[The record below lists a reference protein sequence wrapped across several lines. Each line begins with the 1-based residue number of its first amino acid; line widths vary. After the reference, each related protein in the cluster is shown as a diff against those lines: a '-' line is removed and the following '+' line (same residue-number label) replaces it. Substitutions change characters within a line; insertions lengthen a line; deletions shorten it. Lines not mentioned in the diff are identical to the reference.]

1 MNSKRR
7 RGVAEGGDK
16 KRQQEERKEKN
27 KNCRARQTPKKLLTN
42 ERIIGEGGEGV
53 GVEEAKQSKE
63 KEQSGWDGRAIVS
76 WKRWSLCYMKRKEK
90 SRWGVERGTHYL
102 MTGRPREGEGGEA
115 TANGWFSSCC
125 CQVISCPPHPHPLR
139 TLEALSVLPSLRSS
153 CECEFEL
160 AQEGEWAEAEAES
173 ECSPLFCRWQR
184 RHQLFFFLACG
195 LCFIFFSFFFSSS
208 CSFCGFVSSAGRC
221 LVTKLVPLFC
231 YSPLADWTSPLT
243 APATV
248 SATPAGAGVTNVAD
262 VDIVD
267 VDVVD
272 VDVVDGHPASVLHMR
287 QHQALHQTRP
297 RLLSSS
303 STASSTATAGA
314 GATAAAA
321 ATKPPSAAMAASFDM
336 LNGGNVGGSA
346 AYMSNVLQV
355 ATPAPAALPASPLQS
370 TAGAR
375 FGAIDNL
382 DDVSAS
388 AVQELSQRLQEM
400 LRDAKSRHLACT
412 EVTLPNDL
420 TQRIAAEIIRMSERE
435 PCGERACT
443 IFILFE
449 SEPNNVR

>member
-1 MNSKRR
+1 MSVNS
-7 RGVAEGGDK
+7 
-16 KRQQEERKEKN
+16 
-27 KNCRARQTPKKLLTN
+27 
-42 ERIIGEGGEGV
+42 
-53 GVEEAKQSKE
+53 
-63 KEQSGWDGRAIVS
+63 
-76 WKRWSLCYMKRKEK
+76 
-90 SRWGVERGTHYL
+90 
-102 MTGRPREGEGGEA
+102 
-115 TANGWFSSCC
+115 
-125 CQVISCPPHPHPLR
+125 
-139 TLEALSVLPSLRSS
+139 SLRKKGS
-153 CECEFEL
+153 
-160 AQEGEWAEAEAES
+160 GAEAEAES
-173 ECSPLFCRWQR
+173 NAIDSFAGGSADISC
-184 RHQLFFFLACG
+184 FFFLACG
-195 LCFIFFSFFFSSS
+195 LCVFFLYIFFSTS

-221 LVTKLVPLFC
+221 LVTKLVLLFC
-231 YSPLADWTSPLT
+231 SSPLADWTSPLT

-248 SATPAGAGVTNVAD
+248 SATPAVAAAAGGVANVAD

-267 VDVVD
+267 ADVVD

-303 STASSTATAGA
+303 STTASSTATAGA
-314 GATAAAA
+314 AAGAGAAAAA
-321 ATKPPSAAMAASFDM
+321 ATKAPSAAMAASFDM

-355 ATPAPAALPASPLQS
+355 ATPAPAALPSSPLQS

-412 EVTLPNDL
+412 EVTLPTDL
-420 TQRIAAEIIRMSERE
+420 TERIAAEIIRMSERE